1 MYYGLKGRV
10 VQTHSSNLLGGSE
23 HFYTSYN
30 YIGSPLKTKRIHSAS
45 GKKAIRNATNM
56 PIHSHAGRQTMVS
69 YAINGSA
76 KRVLSTTEYDD
87 YGRIAKQT
95 LLGKECINNTY
106 NIRS

>member
-30 YIGSPLKTKRIHSAS
+30 YIGSPLKTKHIHSAS
-45 GKKAIRNATNM
+45 GKKAIQECYEYAYD
-56 PIHSHAGRQTMVS
+56 HAGRQTMVS
-69 YAINGSA
+69 YAFNGSA

-87 YGRIAKQT
+87 YGRITKQT